1 MRGIDVSH
9 HNGII
14 DWQKVKADGID
25 FAIIRC
31 GYGQIEDRE
40 FKKYIDGAIKVGIP
54 VGIYYFS
61 YALNVQQAKDE
72 ATHCIKLIKPY
83 KIDLP
88 VYFDFEYDSETFGA
102 KKGVT
107 YTKALRTDIHKA
119 FCDRI
124 KAAGY
129 KPGIYTNID
138 YITNRI
144 DWNALKGCSL
154 WLAQWPLGGNRNIKF
169 DEVKETAVNTKYGKP
184 DIWQIGKGRINGINT
199 DVDMN
204 YGYCKLPENKPSEPV
219 VTKPEPKPDIKAGDK
234 VRVVNVTTSGG
245 RKRGKIY
252 NSNSTFVVYHDVYD
266 VISVNGDRIV
276 IGIGKTVTA
285 AVHRNDLEKV

>member
-1 MRGIDVSH
+1 MSRGIDVSH
-9 HNGII
+9 HNGTI
-14 DWQKVKADGID
+14 DWKKVKAAGID
-25 FAIIRC
+25 FAIIRA
-31 GYGQIEDRE
+31 GYGQLDDRE
-40 FKKYIDGAIKVGIP
+40 FKKYTEGAIKAGIP

-72 ATHCIKLIKPY
+72 AAHCIKLIKPY

-107 YTKALRTDIHKA
+107 YTKSLRTDIHKA

-129 KPGIYTNID
+129 TPGIYTNLD
-138 YITNRI
+138 YIRSRLNWQELR
-144 DWNALKGCSL
+144 GYSL
-154 WLAQWPLGGNRNIKF
+154 WLAQWPLGASRNIKF
-169 DEVKETAVNTKYGKP
+169 EEVKETAVNTSYGKP
-184 DIWQIGKGRINGINT
+184 MIWQIGYGKVSGINT
-199 DVDMN
+199 NVDLN
-204 YGYCKLPENKPSEPV
+204 YGYLTLPDKQPAAPVIKQPATFKP
-219 VTKPEPKPDIKAGDK
+219 GDK
-234 VRVVNVTTSGG
+234 VRVVNTTTSGG

-266 VISVNGDRIV
+266 VISVKGNRVV

-285 AVHRNDLEKV
+285 AVHSHDLAKA